1 MPKRNNFFYLF
12 LSLLFL
18 SVVIFAASKIGF
30 LKPIDSVSKVILA
43 PFEAVTYGVYSKIS
57 NFGSSSQVEVLKAEN
72 QALTKKLLDQNK
84 LTEDNK
90 ALRDQFQTENPKSQN
105 LIEADIIGAPG
116 FIPGISVP
124 ETLILDRGEND
135 GLKVGQAVVYENNLV
150 GRIVKTSIF
159 LSSVQLISSS
169 LSSLTAKTMSTQALG
184 VAKGQDGGA
193 IILDD
198 VVLSDSLQKGDLV
211 LTKGDVDTSGI
222 GITPDLVI
230 GKITSISKFPSDLF
244 QKANL
249 ESKIDISKLNK
260 VFVIVNNQ

>member
-12 LSLLFL
+12 LSLIFL
-18 SVVIFAASKIGF
+18 SLVVFAASQIGF
-30 LKPIDSVSKVILA
+30 LKPIDSLAKGILA
-43 PFEAVTYGVYSKIS
+43 PFQAVTYGIYSKIS
-57 NFGSSSQVEVLKAEN
+57 NFGSSSETQALKTEN
-72 QALTKKLLDQNK
+72 LALTKKLVDKNK

-90 ALRDQFQTENPKSQN
+90 ALRDQFQTQNPKSLN
-105 LIEADIIGAPG
+105 LTEADIIGAPG

-135 GLKVGQAVVYENNLV
+135 GIKVGQAVVYEDNLV
-150 GRIVKTSIF
+150 GRIIKTSIF
-159 LSSVQLISSS
+159 LSKVQLIGNS

-184 VAKGQDGGA
+184 VAKGQGGGG
-193 IILDD
+193 IILDN
-198 VVLSDSLQKGDLV
+198 VVLSDSLQKDDLV
-211 LTKGDVDTSGI
+211 LTKGDVDAFGI
-222 GITPDLVI
+222 GIPPDLVI

-260 VFVIVNNQ
+260 VFVIVNN